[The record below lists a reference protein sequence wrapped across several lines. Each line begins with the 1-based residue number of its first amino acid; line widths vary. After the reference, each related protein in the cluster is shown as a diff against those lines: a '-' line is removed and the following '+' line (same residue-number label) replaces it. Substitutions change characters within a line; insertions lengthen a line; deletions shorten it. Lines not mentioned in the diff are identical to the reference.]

1 MTGCA
6 VPPEGDRRSGT
17 ACAGE
22 SRFSGVAVATA
33 ILELV
38 VCFHHAVL
46 GDDQGITDTTARLR
60 DLTEGGDY
68 AYYTDIAHFMVGL
81 PLPQPS
87 TIRWTRTEA
96 DVRSAWRGLVQA
108 WQQRLPAGS

>member
-22 SRFSGVAVATA
+22 SRVSGVAIATA

-38 VCFHHAVL
+38 VCLHQAVL
-46 GDDQGITDTTARLR
+46 GDDQGITGTIARLR

-68 AYYTDIAHFMVGL
+68 AYYTDIAAFMADWAV
-81 PLPQPS
+81 PPS
-87 TIRWTRTEA
+87 SARWIDGEA
-96 DVRSAWRGLVQA
+96 AVRKRWRQLVTA
-108 WQQRLPAGS
+108 CRALLDC